1 MDTFFI
7 KPTEDT
13 PLIRFDP
20 KTGCFEFSGNSL
32 PENASMFYE
41 PVIQWLDEYNKSPQK
56 KTTFVFKIKVIS
68 SSSSKIFFDIL
79 SKIDDLNENENSD
92 VKVLWYYT
100 VYDDEIRET
109 GLDYRDSMNVPF
121 ELILID
127 EEKET

>member
-1 MDTFFI
+1 MDTLFI

-20 KTGCFEFSGNSL
+20 KAGCFEFTGNSL

-41 PVIQWLDEYNKSPQK
+41 PVIKWLDEYNQSPLK
-56 KTTFVFKIKVIS
+56 RTTFLFKIKVIS
-68 SSSSKIFFDIL
+68 SASSKIFFDIL
-79 SKIDDLNENENSD
+79 SKIDTLYEEENSD

-100 VYDDEIRET
+100 VYDDELRET

-121 ELILID
+121 ELILMD
-127 EEKET
+127 EEKES